1 MARRRKRQAG
11 VFAIVCRSRSLRK
24 SGCRVQIDRPIAARA
39 LQQFGNFGC
48 LRRRREE
55 GASAARYV
63 HFVGGDFLYRM
74 TQYANVI

>member
-1 MARRRKRQAG
+1 MVREDG
-11 VFAIVCRSRSLRK
+11 
-24 SGCRVQIDRPIAARA
+24 GRVQRDVPFVARVI
-39 LQQFGNFGC
+39 QEFGYFGC
-48 LRRRREE
+48 LRRRRDE